1 MPRKRK
7 PLTFDFSSLDFSIPA
22 FAPDE
27 EARPINKL
35 SPVPVSD
42 ENAEALARHIDWQ
55 RDYIALVSGAFVFGD
70 FLELLLYVHDLQ
82 PTAVYITTLGMSE
95 NNADSIVNMTDYLGA
110 EKVNLIASHYFEG
123 VERHKLVPY
132 LEREFSGR
140 PIDIAVLQSHCKI
153 CLIRSPKGDGVI
165 CGSANLSSSNNVE
178 QFTIMHD
185 PAAISYL
192 QARLDNVMERF
203 TVFRGLA
210 GESDHRRKRNT
221 DRDAYIAMMSDK
233 MGGAERSSLKAL
245 LGFLKGWFHNGK
257 R

>member
-1 MPRKRK
+1 MRKKRN
-7 PLTFDFSSLDFSIPA
+7 LAFDFSSLDFSMPV
-22 FAPDE
+22 FSPDE
-27 EARPINKL
+27 EARPINRL

-70 FLELLLYVHDLQ
+70 FLELLLYVHDLR

-110 EKVNLIASHYFEG
+110 EKVNLIVSHYFEG
-123 VERHKLVPY
+123 VERHKLIPY

-140 PIDIAVLQSHCKI
+140 PINIAVLQSHCKI
-153 CLIRSPKGDGVI
+153 CLIRSDKGDAVI

-178 QFTIMHD
+178 NFILLHD
-185 PAAISYL
+185 PTTIDYL

-203 TVFRGLA
+203 TVFRGLT

-221 DRDAYIAMMSDK
+221 GRDAYLAMMSDK
-233 MGGAERSSLKAL
+233 LGGLNDGA
-245 LGFLKGWFHNGK
+245 
-257 R
+257 

>member
-1 MPRKRK
+1 MTRKRK
-7 PLTFDFSSLDFSIPA
+7 PLTFDFSSLDFTMPA
-22 FAPDE
+22 FSPDE
-27 EARPINKL
+27 EARPINRL

-42 ENAEALARHIDWQ
+42 ENAEALARHIDWK

-70 FLELLLYVHDLQ
+70 FLELLFYVHDLR

-110 EKVNLIASHYFEG
+110 EKVNLIVSHYFEG
-123 VERHKLVPY
+123 VERHKLIPY

-153 CLIRSPKGDGVI
+153 CLIRSGKGDAAI

-178 QFTIMHD
+178 NFILLHD
-185 PAAISYL
+185 PATIDYL

-203 TVFRGLA
+203 TAFRGLT

-221 DRDAYIAMMSDK
+221 GRDAYLAMMKERTVS
-233 MGGAERSSLKAL
+233 GNAERQ
-245 LGFLKGWFHNGK
+245 
-257 R
+257 

>member
-42 ENAEALARHIDWQ
+42 ENAEALARHIDWE

-82 PTAVYITTLGMSE
+82 PSAVYITTLGMSE
-95 NNADSIVNMTDYLGA
+95 NNADSIVNMVDYLGA
-110 EKVNLIASHYFEG
+110 EKVNLIVSHYFEG

-153 CLIRSPKGDGVI
+153 CLIRSPKGDAAI
-165 CGSANLSSSNNVE
+165 CGSANLSSSNNIE
-178 QFTIMHD
+178 NFILLHD
-185 PAAISYL
+185 PATIDYL
-192 QARLDNVMERF
+192 QARLDNIMERF
-203 TVFRGLA
+203 TVFRGLT

-221 DRDAYIAMMSDK
+221 GRDAYIAMMK
-233 MGGAERSSLKAL
+233 ERMIGNAERQ
-245 LGFLKGWFHNGK
+245 
-257 R
+257 